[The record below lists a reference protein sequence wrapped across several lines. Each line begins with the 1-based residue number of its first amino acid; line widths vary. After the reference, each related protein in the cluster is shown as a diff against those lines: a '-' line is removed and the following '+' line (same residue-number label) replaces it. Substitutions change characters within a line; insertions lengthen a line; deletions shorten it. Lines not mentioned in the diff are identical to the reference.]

1 MQQLQKH
8 EAAPSSSLTHIQG
21 LRSEDG
27 PPLSVG
33 QQLSRRLQPKQ
44 FPVVPG
50 LRVNRFDLRLRSD
63 NCKLVALHLGSLT
76 KIHRPNQLHGND
88 CRSVSRNTLRTIHSN
103 HVQKPDFMHHQRH
116 LDYR

>member
-8 EAAPSSSLTHIQG
+8 EAAPSSPLTHVQG
-21 LRSEDG
+21 LRGEDG

-50 LRVNRFDLRLRSD
+50 LRVNRLDLRPRSD
-63 NCKLVALHLGSLT
+63 NCKLVALHLGPLT
-76 KIHRPNQLHGND
+76 QIHGPRQRRGHG
-88 CRSVSRNTLRTIHSN
+88 CRGVSRNTVRTIHSN
-103 HVQKPDFMHHQRH
+103 HVRRPDFVHH
-116 LDYR
+116 